1 MINISALLDEI
12 KASPYREIVIRTPH
26 TGVVTFADTKEVAE
40 GFECGVTLEKFADIK
55 EGDEVLGPQGQWK
68 EKPGTRL
75 ATLERERNPKP
86 ICSPEKGIISKI
98 HSQLEGMF
106 VEAGTPLMVIRH
118 MLTRSEVEHQILK
131 KALYLFRAPERA
143 KYYFTPEVDKKIRAA
158 DAHSVVVRDGMEL
171 LIMSRMKREVP
182 LHYSGPTGVIYA
194 VYFSYNENMDAD
206 APLIGVCPEDQL
218 PVIQDVIM
226 RVQTEWTEK
235 G

>member
-26 TGVVTFADTKEVAE
+26 TGVVT
-40 GFECGVTLEKFADIK
+40 FADIK

-118 MLTRSEVEHQILK
+118 MLCTCSAR
-131 KALYLFRAPERA
+131 P
-143 KYYFTPEVDKKIRAA
+143 
-158 DAHSVVVRDGMEL
+158 
-171 LIMSRMKREVP
+171 
-182 LHYSGPTGVIYA
+182 SGPSIISPPRWTRR
-194 VYFSYNENMDAD
+194 S
-206 APLIGVCPEDQL
+206 APRTPTPWWCATAWSCSSC
-218 PVIQDVIM
+218 
-226 RVQTEWTEK
+226 RA
-235 G
+235 

>member
-26 TGVVTFADTKEVAE
+26 TGVVT
-40 GFECGVTLEKFADIK
+40 FADIK

-182 LHYSGPTGVIYA
+182 LHYSGPMGVIYA